1 MKKFKL
7 ARKTA
12 REWLRPQKRVAPP
25 SVVMSLHRLH
35 RWVSTDWRLLPI
47 FCCRRPP
54 IPNGCTLDDTP
65 TSKKGHFLPLRSYI
79 LLMKSNPP
87 QITGSTNSIPNVIL
101 FILSC
106 TYIFMASLLSETLHL
121 LWIEQ
126 ENQQSAKTEKSKGGN
141 RHRFS
146 FESIGS
152 KQDIFLNKDSIQMFW
167 YWYANFLFYYWYAN
181 FEFLDRASSERNS
194 YQDFHS
200 SFKNFQLIP
209 RTIIIS
215 ATHIKC
221 EKHMLSKK
229 DFNNQ
234 ETTFQTFNLFMI
246 LQRMFKDKF
255 SLNWKKVIGSC
266 PCLAQKSQQNCL
278 RTRKFSEASV
288 SGDISGFV
296 WWHL

>member
-1 MKKFKL
+1 MI
-7 ARKTA
+7 
-12 REWLRPQKRVAPP
+12 
-25 SVVMSLHRLH
+25 H
-35 RWVSTDWRLLPI
+35 
-47 FCCRRPP
+47 
-54 IPNGCTLDDTP
+54 
-65 TSKKGHFLPLRSYI
+65 LPLKRGILTSYV
-79 LLMKSNPP
+79 LYGLKSNPP

-126 ENQQSAKTEKSKGGN
+126 ENQYSAKTEKSKGGN
-141 RHRFS
+141 RQRFS
-146 FESIGS
+146 FKSIGS
-152 KQDIFLNKDSIQMFW
+152 KLETRYFSEQEFYSDVLVLVCK
-167 YWYANFLFYYWYAN
+167 FLFFYWYAN

-215 ATHIKC
+215 ATPI
-221 EKHMLSKK
+221 MGVQISYVLSKT
-229 DFNNQ
+229 DLNNQ
-234 ETTFQTFNLFMI
+234 ETTFQTFNLFKI
-246 LQRMFKDKF
+246 LQRKFKDKF

-278 RTRKFSEASV
+278 RTRKFSETPV